1 VFCPELAEKICFGLI
16 EGSSLRSVCRSP
28 DMPDVMTVM
37 RWAMDPMHDFYLQ
50 YKEARIKQAE
60 LKVDELDDLAKSALT
75 QVKETALGK
84 CVDPGAVAA
93 IRLLIG
99 TRKWAASKVF
109 PKVYGDRLEIEERQ
123 QFIPLDELVARVAGE
138 PDDE

>member
-1 VFCPELAEKICFGLI
+1 
-16 EGSSLRSVCRSP
+16 
-28 DMPDVMTVM
+28 MPDVMTVM
-37 RWAMDPMHDFYLQ
+37 GWAMNARHDFYLQ

-60 LKVDELDDLAKSALT
+60 LKVDDLDDLAKSAISYLKST
-75 QVKETALGK
+75 PLGDV
-84 CVDPGAVAA
+84 VDPGAVAA
-93 IRLLIG
+93 IKLLID

-123 QFIPLDELVARVAGE
+123 QFIPLDELAALVAGE

>member
-1 VFCPELAEKICFGLI
+1 
-16 EGSSLRSVCRSP
+16 
-28 DMPDVMTVM
+28 MPDVMTVM
-37 RWAMDPMHDFYLQ
+37 GWAMNASHDFYLQ

-60 LKVDELDDLAKSALT
+60 LKVDDLDDLAKSAISYLKST
-75 QVKETALGK
+75 PLGDV
-84 CVDPGAVAA
+84 VDPGAVAA
-93 IRLLIG
+93 IKLLID

-123 QFIPLDELVARVAGE
+123 QFIPLDELAALIAGE